1 MLCCAVLCPGA
12 VVHAVDRV
20 LTQQNRNA
28 FCLVRPPGHN
38 AGYNGLLDAAGNSG
52 FSVFNNVAVGAVH
65 ALEEHPELC
74 QRVAII
80 DLDIHHG

>member
-1 MLCCAVLCPGA
+1 M
-12 VVHAVDRV
+12 HAVDRV

-28 FCLVRPPGHN
+28 FCLVRP
-38 AGYNGLLDAAGNSG
+38 GYNGLLDAAGNSG
-52 FSVFNNVAVGAVH
+52 FSMFNNVAVGAVH
-65 ALEEHPELC
+65 ALEEHSDLC